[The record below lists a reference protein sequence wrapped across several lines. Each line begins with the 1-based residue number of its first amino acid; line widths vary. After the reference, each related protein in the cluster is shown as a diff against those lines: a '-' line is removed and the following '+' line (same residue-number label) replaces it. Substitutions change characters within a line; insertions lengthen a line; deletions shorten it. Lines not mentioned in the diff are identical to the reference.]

1 MATVSC
7 SPEGEVDAVADLT
20 VSQKESLITVAWRSG
35 RERRE
40 TVIDRSR
47 PEGR

>member
-1 MATVSC
+1 VSC

-20 VSQKESLITVAWRSG
+20 VSQEGSLTTVAWRYG

-47 PEGR
+47 PGG